1 MKTTLSLADDTLPA
15 VDAYTLALR
24 IAAHLSGPERWT
36 AQRHSVDPG
45 ARRGFAELRREGDG
59 AEIGVS
65 VGGYREEGRVTFRAH
80 WPRFKDGRQW
90 TPRKH
95 LAITCSAGRDPR
107 ALAREVERRLLVDYE
122 PAYREALD
130 YVRKSDAAADDARCT
145 AERIA
150 VAIGAELPREGSYQQ
165 QRSGER
171 VDLHGGPPSVRRLQV
186 RPGYSDAPTSVSF
199 EVHDLD
205 EQTALRLLTLLG
217 QSDDEGGR

>member
-1 MKTTLSLADDTLPA
+1 MKTNLSPADDTLPA
-15 VDAYTLALR
+15 ADAYALASR
-24 IAAHLSGPERWT
+24 IAAHLSGPGRWT
-36 AQRHSVDPG
+36 AQRHAVDPS
-45 ARRGFAELRREGDG
+45 ARRCVAELRRETDG

-65 VGGYREEGRVTFRAH
+65 VGGYHQEGRVTFRAH

-107 ALAREVERRLLVDYE
+107 ALAREIERRLLVDYE
-122 PAYREALD
+122 PTYREALD
-130 YVRKSDAAADDARCT
+130 YVRESDAAADDARCT

-165 QRSGER
+165 QRRGGEG
-171 VDLHGGPPSVRRLQV
+171 VDLHGGPPCVRRLQV
-186 RPGYSDAPTSVSF
+186 RPGYRDASTSVSF

-205 EQTALRLLTLLG
+205 EETALRLLTLLG
-217 QSDDEGGR
+217 QSDEGAR